1 MEVLTK
7 EQIEFLS
14 TQKISLGVVFNAEGL
29 NAKERKSQMETLDMR
44 FAYGVTPCR
53 KMGHTLRSLAGDCI
67 QCNTHVIA
75 FTNRYFDKGFIYV
88 SISSSKEL
96 LKIGCTKNVE
106 NRTSGLNNLSYGGIN
121 DWEIIFYDEVKENA
135 GKIEFD
141 IHKKLSKFFY
151 PVIYLRNG
159 MTVNCREI
167 FKCDKNYVLETV
179 KNLIDEN
186 R

>member
-29 NAKERKSQMETLDMR
+29 TAKETKSQMETLDMR

-75 FTNRYFDKGFIYV
+75 FTNRYFDTGFIYV

-96 LKIGCTKNVE
+96 LKIGCTNNVE

-121 DWEIIFYDEVKENA
+121 DWEIIFYDEVENA

-141 IHKKLSKFFY
+141 IQKKLSKFFY

-167 FKCDKNYVLETV
+167 FKCDKNYVVETV

-186 R
+186 T

>member
-1 MEVLTK
+1 
-7 EQIEFLS
+7 
-14 TQKISLGVVFNAEGL
+14 
-29 NAKERKSQMETLDMR
+29 MR

-75 FTNRYFDKGFIYV
+75 FTNRYFDTGFIYV

-121 DWEIIFYDEVKENA
+121 DWKIIYYDEL
-135 GKIEFD
+135 
-141 IHKKLSKFFY
+141 KKKQEKLNLLY
-151 PVIYLRNG
+151 I
-159 MTVNCREI
+159 
-167 FKCDKNYVLETV
+167 KN
-179 KNLIDEN
+179 
-186 R
+186 

>member
-14 TQKISLGVVFNAEGL
+14 KHKISLGVVFNAEGL
-29 NAKERKSQMETLDMR
+29 TAKERKSQMETLDMR

-75 FTNRYFDKGFIYV
+75 FTNRYFDTGFIYV

-96 LKIGCTKNVE
+96 LKIGCTNNVE
-106 NRTSGLNNLSYGGIN
+106 NRTSGLNKLFYGGIN
-121 DWEIIFYDEVKENA
+121 DWEIIFYDEVENA

-167 FKCDKNYVLETV
+167 FKCDKNYVVETV

-186 R
+186 T

>member
-14 TQKISLGVVFNAEGL
+14 TQNISLGVVFNAEGL
-29 NAKERKSQMETLDMR
+29 SAKERKSQMETLEMR

-75 FTNRYFDKGFIYV
+75 FTNRYFDTGFIYV

-96 LKIGCTKNVE
+96 LKIGCTNNVE

-121 DWEIIFYDEVKENA
+121 D
-135 GKIEFD
+135 
-141 IHKKLSKFFY
+141 
-151 PVIYLRNG
+151 
-159 MTVNCREI
+159 
-167 FKCDKNYVLETV
+167 
-179 KNLIDEN
+179 
-186 R
+186 